1 MFGLQRV
8 CFIIRLLQ
16 TIDKMIDQ
24 CDRNKMTT
32 LIMSFVTMFRSIEI
46 HVESGED
53 QVNLN
58 RTR

>member
-16 TIDKMIDQ
+16 TIDKTIHQ
-24 CDRNKMTT
+24 RDRNKMTT
-32 LIMSFVTMFRSIEI
+32 LVTSFVPMFRSVEI

-53 QVNLN
+53 QANLN